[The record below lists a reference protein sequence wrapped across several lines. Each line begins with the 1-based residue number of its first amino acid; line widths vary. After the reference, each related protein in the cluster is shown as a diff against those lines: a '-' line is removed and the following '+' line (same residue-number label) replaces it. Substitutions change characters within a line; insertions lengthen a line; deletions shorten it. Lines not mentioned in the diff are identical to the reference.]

1 MGANQ
6 HTLETF
12 RAHSRVLEDA
22 QVGAFVAW
30 LRGVRRASRHTE
42 ANYVRDVGQFCTFFW
57 GEEPPPFRW
66 GEVVRAD
73 AKQFLNHYARTEAK
87 ATSTARK
94 LAALRA
100 FFHFLV
106 AEGELPNSPFAGLR
120 PPKREKVLP
129 RLLSEEEVE
138 RFLAAPREALQA
150 EAAAGG
156 AVEPL
161 AHYALLRDRALFEVL
176 YCTGMRVAEAAALEI
191 RQVDATGASVRV
203 IGKGN
208 KERLCLL
215 GRPALL
221 ALGEMLMAA
230 RGLWA
235 DALAPQGRLFRNQ
248 QGGGLTTR
256 SIERFMKH
264 WLAVAGL
271 PADLTPHKLRHSFAT
286 HLLSH
291 GADLR
296 AVQELLGHVS
306 PETTQIYTHLAP
318 ERLIETYHAAH
329 PRG

>member
-12 RAHSRVLEDA
+12 RAHERVLKDA
-22 QVGAFVAW
+22 RVEAFVAW
-30 LRGVRRASRHTE
+30 LRGVKRASRHTV

-57 GEEPPPFRW
+57 GEEAPPFRW
-66 GEVVRAD
+66 GEVTRAD

-106 AEGELPNSPFAGLR
+106 VEEALPNSPFAGLK
-120 PPKREKVLP
+120 PPRREKTLP
-129 RLLSEEEVE
+129 RLLSEAEVE
-138 RFLAAPREALQA
+138 RLLAAPREALRT
-150 EAAAGG
+150 AADADAG
-156 AVEPL
+156 AQ
-161 AHYALLRDRALFEVL
+161 HYALLRDRAILEVL
-176 YCTGMRVAEAAALEI
+176 YCTGMRVSELAALENG
-191 RQVDATGASVRV
+191 QVDASAASVRV
-203 IGKGN
+203 LGKGD

-221 ALGEMLMAA
+221 ALGEMLVAA
-230 RGLWA
+230 RELWA
-235 DALAPQGRLFRNQ
+235 DALSPKGRLFRNL

-271 PADLTPHKLRHSFAT
+271 PADLSPHKLRHSFAT
-286 HLLSH
+286 HLLAH

-296 AVQELLGHVS
+296 AVQELLGHAS
-306 PETTQIYTHLAP
+306 PETTQIYTHLTP